1 MFVFNLCSQSINKE
15 NETKEM
21 KRTGNTDDQPADV
34 IADAAELLSTGGLP
48 DQPQTSQSQTPQST
62 TTGTKRPRAK
72 KPDASVS
79 KK

>member
-1 MFVFNLCSQSINKE
+1 MFVYNLCSQSINKE

-34 IADAAELLSTGGLP
+34 IADAAELLSIGGLP
-48 DQPQTSQSQTPQST
+48 DQPQTSQSQTHQST
-62 TTGTKRPRAK
+62 TMGTKRPRAK